1 MVVEC
6 IIMRPSVT
14 VITEKRWQLLFW
26 EHILLFHQQDMHS
39 LMLSYNRYLMNV
51 RGIKT
56 ISQDIPA
63 WESVRIRC
71 LFIVTGL
78 SFFSSLCWSFKYLYA
93 LLRFFVR
100 SERFF
105 PHSLIV
111 VGYGTDGYGWDYWR
125 MKNSWGTQWGEDGYI
140 RLYRGLGHCG
150 AGSYVSQAVC
160 QSSTSGYLWGHMV
173 EVNKWN

>member
-1 MVVEC
+1 MWMWQFTGSSMVVEC
-6 IIMRPSVT
+6 ITMRPSVT
-14 VITEKRWQLLFW
+14 VITENRWQLLFW

-78 SFFSSLCWSFKYLYA
+78 SFFFSVFIFQI
-93 LLRFFVR
+93 LLLV
-100 SERFF
+100 
-105 PHSLIV
+105 
-111 VGYGTDGYGWDYWR
+111 
-125 MKNSWGTQWGEDGYI
+125 TQVFCKKWEILPPQLDSGGIWHRWVWLGLLEDEE
-140 RLYRGLGHCG
+140 LLGHSVG
-150 AGSYVSQAVC
+150 RGWLYQAIPRPG
-160 QSSTSGYLWGHMV
+160 TLWC
-173 EVNKWN
+173 WIIC